1 MSSAGTRQQVCERAQ
16 LMVIAGVLLLI
27 VGLTNGSWLLGLA
40 GLGVLVG
47 FGWAWHRAGQTK
59 GDEKPWP
66 WPPDYRALAEGM
78 ASPIDPNP
86 ERIVPPPEKAAMIA
100 EVVTTDEA
108 LQQLI
113 ADKPP
118 AWPWAVFTSVVLQR
132 RNGVQARLRT
142 CASGYQPGSVA
153 SVMDGRAYPL
163 MAYEAMETVA
173 DIVAHVSPKPKN
185 CCPIRTRTPRSHL
198 TTRTW

>member
-1 MSSAGTRQQVCERAQ
+1 MSGAGTLQQVCERAQ

-47 FGWAWHRAGQTK
+47 FGWTWHRTGQTK
-59 GDEKPWP
+59 GDEEPWP
-66 WPPDYRALAEGM
+66 WPPGYRALAEGM

-100 EVVTTDEA
+100 GVVTTDEA

-132 RNGVQARLRT
+132 RNGVQPRLRT

-153 SVMDGRAYPL
+153 SVMDGRAYSL
-163 MAYEAMETVA
+163 MAYETLETVA
-173 DIVAHVSPKPKN
+173 DIVAHVSPPKN
-185 CCPIRTRTPRSHL
+185 CCPTRTRTPRSHL